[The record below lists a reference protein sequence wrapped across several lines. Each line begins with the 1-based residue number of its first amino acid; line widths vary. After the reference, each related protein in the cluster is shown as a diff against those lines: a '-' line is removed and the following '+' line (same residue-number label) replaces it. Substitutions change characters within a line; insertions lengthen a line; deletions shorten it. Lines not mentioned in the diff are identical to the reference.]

1 MNSNNDGLPN
11 RKMLLIA
18 GFLTLIAAG
27 IGFAVR
33 GGLLPVWSKEYG
45 FTMTELGGITGG
57 GLIGFGWVILITGA
71 LIDLIG
77 YKKLLLIAA
86 VCHVVSAV
94 MLFAATP
101 VFEASG
107 KDACYTLLFWSM
119 FIFAVGNGI
128 CEGVI
133 NPLTSTLSVSYTHL
147 TLPTKA

>member
-57 GLIGFGWVILITGA
+57 GLIGFGWVILITG
-71 LIDLIG
+71 L
-77 YKKLLLIAA
+77 
-86 VCHVVSAV
+86 
-94 MLFAATP
+94 
-101 VFEASG
+101 
-107 KDACYTLLFWSM
+107 
-119 FIFAVGNGI
+119 
-128 CEGVI
+128 
-133 NPLTSTLSVSYTHL
+133 
-147 TLPTKA
+147 